1 MKNKKGFTLV
11 ELLAVIVVLGI
22 ILSITTVSILN
33 LKEKQDEENIKNTI
47 SSILT
52 AAKEYNVSVKRFD
65 IGEDYGIEVKTLKD
79 NGYVDFDEEA
89 KYKDKTYKE
98 IFIDSDAVVY
108 KEDTDCSQLKIKYVF
123 SEAIEIKKEADPGY
137 EKVKFNDCGCELN
150 QGVNVTEQSEKLC
163 YE

>member
-52 AAKEYNVSVKRFD
+52 AAKEYNVSENRF
-65 IGEDYGIEVKTLKD
+65 GVGYSNGVEVSTLKN
-79 NGYVDFDEEA
+79 NGYVDFDEES
-89 KYKDKTYKE
+89 KYKGNKIYKDLLMKDDTYK
-98 IFIDSDAVVY
+98 VY
-108 KEDTDCSQLKIKYVF
+108 KDTCTNPGAEMKIKYVF
-123 SEAIEIKKEADPGY
+123 SESIETSEGTKRY
-137 EKVKFNDCGCELN
+137 NDCGCMLN
-150 QGVNVTEQSEKLC
+150 DEQNGSKSEKLC
-163 YE
+163 EE

>member
-52 AAKEYNVSVKRFD
+52 AAKEYNVDNRLPVD
-65 IGEDYGIEVKTLKD
+65 DPD
-79 NGYVDFDEEA
+79 NGKVSVSILRTGDYVDYDEEA
-89 KYKDKTYKE
+89 EYKGTPYSS
-98 IFIDSDAVVY
+98 IFGGESVIKQSCGTDS
-108 KEDTDCSQLKIKYVF
+108 LKVKYVF
-123 SEAIEIKKEADPGY
+123 SKSIETSEGTKRY
-137 EKVKFNDCGCELN
+137 NDCGCMLN
-150 QGVNVTEQSEKLC
+150 DEQNGSKSEKLC
-163 YE
+163 EE